1 MRIRDFQRYNDLRN
15 NTKHWD
21 LPRWGNALAGEVGE
35 ACNIIKKI
43 DRDGDPDGITTAMLG
58 GELCDILSYLCML
71 ATKAGVDL
79 QSSAGIKFNEVTKRP
94 ERKFKDIIIPEE
106 EFL

>member
-1 MRIRDFQRYNDLRN
+1 MRIRDKVNHVKQAKQTR
-15 NTKHWD
+15 THQCHWPGCNKQESHQPCGD
-21 LPRWGNALAGEVGE
+21 GNS
-35 ACNIIKKI
+35 
-43 DRDGDPDGITTAMLG
+43 TAMLG
-58 GELCDILSYLCML
+58 GELCEILSYLCML